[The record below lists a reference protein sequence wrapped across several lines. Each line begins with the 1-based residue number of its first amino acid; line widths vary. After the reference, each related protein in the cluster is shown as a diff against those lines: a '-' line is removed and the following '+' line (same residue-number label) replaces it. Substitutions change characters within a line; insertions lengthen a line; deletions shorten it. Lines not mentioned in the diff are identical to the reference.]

1 MPEKSKTLVIDHPE
15 LLFRA
20 STRRSFLKL
29 LGVGGTIV
37 LMPAV
42 FAACNNDDN
51 VTDPGSATADPVSLN
66 LANDLGILNYAYAL
80 EQLEAAFY
88 GAVVTSAAFS
98 SMTPEQQE
106 VMYDLRNHEVIH
118 REFFKQALG
127 SNAIGSLSLSST
139 SVAATLTS
147 VNVILQNAEA
157 FEDLGVAAYNGAGKY
172 LTDAN
177 YLTVAGKIV
186 SVEARHAAAI
196 RDIRDALGV
205 TGAGDAAN
213 TRFSGDSVVNP
224 TTGLD
229 VKLEPIAVLTR
240 VAATTLVRNNI
251 TPTGVPSKTGTSDAG
266 PPSPTP

>member
-1 MPEKSKTLVIDHPE
+1 MPEQSKTLVIDHTE
-15 LLFRA
+15 MLFRT

-29 LGVGGTIV
+29 LGVGGSIV

-42 FAACNNDDN
+42 FAACNNDDG
-51 VTDPGSATADPVSLN
+51 VTNPGTTTADPVTLN
-66 LANDLGILNYAYAL
+66 LANDFGILNYAYAL

-88 GAVVTSAAFS
+88 SAVVTSAPFS
-98 SMTPEQQE
+98 SMTAEQQE

-118 REFFKQALG
+118 REFLRTALG

-139 SVAATLTS
+139 AVAATLTS

-157 FEDLGVAAYNGAGKY
+157 FEDLGVSAYNGAGKY
-172 LTDAN
+172 LTNAD

-196 RDIRDALGV
+196 RDMRDALGI
-205 TGAGDAAN
+205 TGGDAAN
-213 TRFSGDSVVNP
+213 TRFAGVTVVSSQ
-224 TTGLD
+224 GLD
-229 VKLEPIAVLTR
+229 VKLEPGAVLGR
-240 VAATTLVRNNI
+240 VGATGLVRNAI
-251 TPTGVPSKTGTSDAG
+251 TTTGLPTKTGTADAG